1 MVGRQ
6 TKGDSMCKRLTA
18 LLLVVALSSSV
29 FSQVITPVEARST
42 IASMKLDLD
51 LLSRSIENYKQKTA
65 ELKTLI
71 AQSLDD
77 LETQKAL
84 LTDSE
89 NKLKETE
96 KQYAALEA
104 DYQSLNRS
112 LKTSV
117 MINKVLAVVSIAS
130 LTGLAISQFSK

>member
-1 MVGRQ
+1 
-6 TKGDSMCKRLTA
+6 MCKRLTA
-18 LLLVVALSSSV
+18 LFLAVALSSSV
-29 FSQVITPVEARST
+29 FSEVITPVDARAT

-51 LLSRSIENYKQKTA
+51 LLSRSIENYKKKTA

-71 AQSLDD
+71 AQSRED

-89 NKLKETE
+89 NKLKEME
-96 KQYAALEA
+96 KQYSALEK
-104 DYQSLNRS
+104 DYQSLTRS

-117 MINKVLAVVSIAS
+117 TINKALAVVSIAS
-130 LTGLAISQFSK
+130 LTGLALSQFRK